1 MKLMTYSIN
10 RQGEF
15 KEKKVLDMQKYTYYD
30 CGGSKGIDLKNKK
43 NGKILYLY
51 TEEYY
56 EFLCEEE
63 YKEFLPMA
71 YKKTYIKVEQLNE
84 LLSYFE
90 IF

>member
-15 KEKKVLDMQKYTYYD
+15 KEKKVLDMQKYNYYN
-30 CGGSKGIDLKNKK
+30 CGGSTGIDLKNKR
-43 NGKILYLY
+43 NGKILYLC
-51 TEEYY
+51 T
-56 EFLCEEE
+56 EE
-63 YKEFLPMA
+63 YKEYLPMA

-90 IF
+90 IC